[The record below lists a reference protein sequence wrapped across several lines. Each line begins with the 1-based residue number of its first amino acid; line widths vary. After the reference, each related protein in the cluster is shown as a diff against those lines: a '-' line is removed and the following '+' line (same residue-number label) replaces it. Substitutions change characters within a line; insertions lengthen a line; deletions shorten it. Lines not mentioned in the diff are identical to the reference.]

1 MSSTNENEKADSVTA
16 SRVMAD
22 EERGHAGSTEEGLA
36 HPSGVAP
43 HSRYGYSAAYGYA
56 ADRAQVFW
64 DRLCGKGRRRIGW
77 IESLRNIATASLL
90 NVFLIFIPLAWVSH
104 WEMVSWGHDTT
115 FALSFLAIIPLE
127 CIFDWGGEQMAI
139 YLGKDLG
146 DLLIITLNN
155 AVEAV
160 LAIILLAKCE
170 LRLLQSTIV
179 GVVILHLL
187 LIPGTAFLVGG
198 HNIRHQTLHP
208 HHTDLNHSLL
218 MIGVLATM
226 LPTAFFAALDRGAN
240 AVTAAG
246 SETGSSFVNDVTR
259 GEILKMSRGIA
270 IMLLVV
276 YVASRMYLH
285 NPPGDNNALTVPHD
299 APQEIHHQ
307 EVELLEEEPLVNPW
321 ACMILL
327 VITVGLMSV
336 TAEFLVESIDE
347 VRETSG
353 IQTEW
358 FGLVL
363 LPIVS
368 FSADGVVAILFFFQ
382 SIYDHLTHR
391 EILVPSMLARGRAID
406 LSIQFTLWWM
416 PVLVLLGWWTE
427 KPMHL
432 LFDYLEVALLLGSC
446 FLVNYVTADAKTN
459 WVEGLIMVVFYFM
472 IALVTWF
479 YPGQPEVA
487 FMLNCEGAVAEA
499 VAAGDEGQV
508 ELVISSAAALLKRAL

>member
-1 MSSTNENEKADSVTA
+1 MSSEKADSANA
-16 SRVMAD
+16 SRVMVD
-22 EERGHAGSTEEGLA
+22 EERGHGSTLA
-36 HPSGVAP
+36 EHNEARPAQTQNA
-43 HSRYGYSAAYGYA
+43 YSAAYGYA
-56 ADRAQVFW
+56 ADRVQIFW
-64 DRLCGKGRRRIGW
+64 DRLRGKGRRKVGW
-77 IESLRNIATASLL
+77 LESGRNMVTSSFL
-90 NVFLIFIPLAWVSH
+90 NTFLIFIPFAWASH
-104 WEMVSWGHDTT
+104 WEMVEWGHDTT
-115 FALSFLAIIPLE
+115 FALCFLAIIPLE
-127 CIFDWGGEQMAI
+127 CIFDWGGEQMAL

-218 MIGVLATM
+218 MIGVLATL

-240 AVTAAG
+240 AVTSAG
-246 SETGSSFVNDVTR
+246 SEVGSPLVNDATR
-259 GEILKMSRGIA
+259 SEILRMSRGIA
-270 IMLLVV
+270 VMLLVV
-276 YVASRMYLH
+276 YIASRVYLH
-285 NPPGDNNALTVPHD
+285 NPPGENNALTVPHD
-299 APQEIHHQ
+299 APEALHH
-307 EVELLEEEPLVNPW
+307 EEKHLLEEEPLVNPW

-327 VITVGLMSV
+327 TVTVALMAV

-347 VRETSG
+347 VREHSG
-353 IQTEW
+353 IQEEW
-358 FGLVL
+358 FGLIL

-368 FSADGVVAILFFFQ
+368 FSADGMVAILFFFQ

-416 PVLVLLGWWTE
+416 PVLVLLGWWAS

-432 LFDYLEVALLLGSC
+432 LFDYLEVSLLLGSC

-487 FMLNCEGAVAEA
+487 FMLNCEGSVAEA
-499 VAAGDEGQV
+499 LAAGEGGHV
-508 ELVISSAAALLKRAL
+508 EAAAASLARVL